1 MLQPPHRPILALAT
15 LLTALAV
22 APSAANAAGAT
33 VVKVVD
39 GDTVR
44 IKENGRTRTVDLRG
58 VDAPEKADCHGAE
71 ATKALKRLLPR
82 GARVQV
88 RSGSVKRAGKL
99 VNEALVRSGDARAT
113 GGQLTA
119 AQDAAR
125 KAGRGLWA
133 ACPAD
138 RSRGTPPPT
147 GGTPP
152 PPSDVLTGD
161 AAIQRAR
168 TDLQGRKFTRIR
180 THDVQLHREPP
191 APVLGRLVR
200 RAGLDLQRLR
210 RHHVRRVPRPL
221 GGDRRRVPHRL
232 RRRARPAAQRRRH
245 RGLPRRRRP
254 GRAHHDQRRGRLRRR
269 PATPARKSR

>member
-22 APSAANAAGAT
+22 APGTANAAGAT

-58 VDAPEKADCHGAE
+58 VDAPEKADCHGAD
-71 ATKALKRLLPR
+71 AAKALKRLLPR

-88 RSGSVKRAGKL
+88 RRGSVRRAGKL

-133 ACPAD
+133 ACPV
-138 RSRGTPPPT
+138 PQPQPPT
-147 GGTPP
+147 RR
-152 PPSDVLTGD
+152 D
-161 AAIQRAR
+161 AAAADGRAHR
-168 TDLQGRKFTRIR
+168 RCRDPARPYRPAGPQLHAHPHDDL
-180 THDVQLHREPP
+180 QLHREPP

-200 RAGLDLQRLR
+200 RAGLRPTATSAP
-210 RHHVRRVPRPL
+210 PRTTSTE
-221 GGDRRRVPHRL
+221 
-232 RRRARPAAQRRRH
+232 AA
-245 RGLPRRRRP
+245 
-254 GRAHHDQRRGRLRRR
+254 GR
-269 PATPARKSR
+269 

>member
-15 LLTALAV
+15 VLTALAV

-44 IKENGRTRTVDLRG
+44 IKEDGRTRTVELRG

-71 ATKALKRLLPR
+71 AAKALKRLLPR

-88 RSGSVKRAGKL
+88 RNGSIKRAGKR

-125 KAGRGLWA
+125 QAGRGLWA
-133 ACPAD
+133 ACPAPP
-138 RSRGTPPPT
+138 TPPPT
-147 GGTPP
+147 GGTPPP

-168 TDLQGRKFTRIR
+168 TDMQGRKFTRIR
-180 THDVQLHREPP
+180 TTTFSSTESRLHLCSDGSFLDQVWTYSDFGGTTYGEYR
-191 APVLGRLVR
+191 GRWEVIAAEYRTGYAGARVR
-200 RAGLDLQRLR
+200 RLNNDGTEGFLDVVAQ
-210 RHHVRRVPRPL
+210 
-221 GGDRRRVPHRL
+221 GGRITTNGE
-232 RRRARPAAQRRRH
+232 AASVE
-245 RGLPRRRRP
+245 PSD
-254 GRAHHDQRRGRLRRR
+254 AC
-269 PATPARKSR
+269 T